1 MYSNSELA
9 ARKPI
14 HKIPIFC
21 PWLKAEAQKAITKSA
36 SLERENSNFLRERL
50 GQEVFCLFREGELDS
65 CQAADWA
72 VCVFLGR
79 RYTFITGTSPGWY
92 FISSRVR
99 RCAVNIVGMLEKVP
113 QDSGTEKPP
122 CRSVFPSPARAVCAA
137 PGSSFYTT
145 HSTLH
150 SLVTGRKL
158 KTLSY
163 DHSVYSWTGTS

>member
-1 MYSNSELA
+1 M
-9 ARKPI
+9 
-14 HKIPIFC
+14 
-21 PWLKAEAQKAITKSA
+21 
-36 SLERENSNFLRERL
+36 
-50 GQEVFCLFREGELDS
+50 
-65 CQAADWA
+65 
-72 VCVFLGR
+72 
-79 RYTFITGTSPGWY
+79 FITGTSPGWY

-99 RCAVNIVGMLEKVP
+99 RCVVNIVGMLEKVP

-122 CRSVFPSPARAVCAA
+122 CRSVFPRPTRDVCAA

-163 DHSVYSWTGTS
+163 DHSVYS